1 MKRVRVGHE
10 RVDGTR
16 SPFLSVGSE
25 KVKLSP
31 EEAVSLGQALQN
43 EGILAKLD
51 LRKAD
56 KDG

>member
-16 SPFLSVGSE
+16 QPFLSVGNE

-31 EEAVSLGQALQN
+31 EEALSLGQALQN
-43 EGILAKLD
+43 EGIIAKLE
-51 LRKAD
+51 LQRAE